1 MEDGSSS
8 RAADAVPE
16 TPTQPP
22 GEAPLPPPPPSRPLE
37 EEAPG
42 GASLGDASNAP
53 VAPTQDIRER
63 GVEGEEEEGGQRESC
78 LSRGSTAKYAFSLSG
93 DLVPVTGEG
102 QDEDGTP
109 NYYDWK
115 ELFPELKA
123 LVDAIPQIAAECG
136 AVSAWKAWP
145 EKHYD
150 EGGSQDWKVFPFVH
164 TFPACDESRRTWIE
178 STCSRCPATSSLLR
192 RVPNIRTALF
202 SRLGGGSRI
211 SGHRG
216 WADLANHVLRCH
228 LPLKVPSDGPCGL
241 WVNEEVRLHAEG
253 EIIVFDDSKLHKA
266 FNESS
271 GERLVL
277 IVDILRPPG
286 IPLGTAD
293 GDHTPELDGFIDAF
307 R

>member
-1 MEDGSSS
+1 
-8 RAADAVPE
+8 
-16 TPTQPP
+16 
-22 GEAPLPPPPPSRPLE
+22 
-37 EEAPG
+37 
-42 GASLGDASNAP
+42 
-53 VAPTQDIRER
+53 
-63 GVEGEEEEGGQRESC
+63 EEEEEVASPAAVQ
-78 LSRGSTAKYAFSLSG
+78 AFSLSG
-93 DLVPVTGEG
+93 ELVPVTEAGKS
-102 QDEDGTP
+102 EDDTP
-109 NYYDWK
+109 NYYNWQD
-115 ELFPELKA
+115 LFPELKS
-123 LVDAIPQIAAECG
+123 LVDETWEIAAECRRV
-136 AVSAWKAWP
+136 ATWKAWP

-150 EGGSQDWKVFPFVH
+150 EGGAQDWKVFPFVH
-164 TFPACDESRRTWIE
+164 TFPAHDESRRTWIE
-178 STCSRCPATSSLLR
+178 STCRSCPATSELLR

-241 WVNEEVRLHAEG
+241 WVNEEVQHHAEG

-293 GDHTPELDGFIDAF
+293 GDHTPELDDFINAF